1 MKSLFSNKSKKNI
14 GAFLVFIFLFN
25 LFFNAVYVKK
35 AEAYFA
41 TEATQIINES
51 LLGIIAGATSAI
63 EGVTVPVISPSTAA
77 TAATT
82 KVATKDQL
90 AGNWW
95 HRAVEWVKTSW
106 YQISDTITQKSQL
119 LKEYV
124 LDPLFWSMANVIID
138 QFGDAIV
145 NWIRN
150 GFEGSPMFLSDPE
163 GFFSDMANQASG
175 AIIDDL
181 NMEWLCDPLGKLR
194 IDLDFFLPG
203 TDRAK
208 YRCTF
213 NDVAGNFK
221 DIAGRKDLSD
231 WIDINVNM
239 HEQNIVRLYG
249 SDYRQGGLLMW
260 LFTAQKKNND
270 LGRTIQTASDAFT
283 AARVSVNFGKFN
295 LFKNGGFLGM
305 RKCVEYE
312 DIPLEE
318 GGLMTTSKCLKYV
331 DTTPGQLV
339 QDQLNQAAG
348 GDLKRLHIADE
359 VDEII
364 GALASTMVGWMLTG
378 GNDGGGILGYDKD
391 AGYSAS
397 NRDHFGALNKS
408 KTLTKKKTD
417 ISGQI
422 VLIKD
427 GNDQHDNAIKKY
439 RDWSSEAES
448 NKGIVLA
455 KLKCIRATSTN
466 DIGDIYDDSD
476 CLGASEEIKNVKL
489 TPEQI
494 AEITVDID
502 KIESDAWPDDSG
514 KYEDET
520 AVSARTAELLDE
532 FENKVMMATAL
543 EDIDVITDEYCYSY
557 DESKKTGTICGLYA
571 DKEGNT
577 EQETHTTRS
586 EEEATAINKEAMS
599 KVPENK
605 TAELKYVCILDKY
618 VPVKGLME
626 GECKGFESSS
636 LSAKKTGSSSSE

>member
-35 AEAYFA
+35 AEAYHA
-41 TEATQIINES
+41 TEATQIVNSS

-63 EGVTVPVISPSTAA
+63 EAVTVPVIAPSTAA
-77 TAATT
+77 TAAATQ
-82 KVATKDQL
+82 VATKDQL

-124 LDPLFWSMANVIID
+124 LDPLFWSMANVVID

-145 NWIRN
+145 NWIQN

-163 GFFSDMANQASG
+163 GFFSDTANQASG
-175 AIIDDL
+175 AIIDKL
-181 NMEWLCDPLGKLR
+181 NIEWLCDPLGKLR

-213 NDVAGNFK
+213 NDIAATFESL
-221 DIAGRKDLSD
+221 AGREDISD
-231 WIDINVNM
+231 WININVNVRKR
-239 HEQNIVRLYG
+239 NIVRAYG
-249 SDYRQGGLLMW
+249 SDYRNGGFLMW

-270 LGRTIQTASDAFT
+270 LGRTIQTANDAYT
-283 AARVSVNFGKFN
+283 AARISVGSEKFGLTLN
-295 LFKNGGFLGM
+295 SGFFGV
-305 RKCVEYE
+305 RKCVDYE
-312 DIPLEE
+312 SVPLEE
-318 GGLMTTSKCLKYV
+318 GGLRTTSKCLKYI

-339 QDQLNQAAG
+339 QDQLNQAVG
-348 GDLKRLHIADE
+348 GDLKRLQIADE

-378 GNDGGGILGYDKD
+378 GNDGGGVLGYDKN

-397 NRDHFGALNKS
+397 NRDHFGALKKS
-408 KTLTKKKTD
+408 QTVTKKKTD

-422 VLIKD
+422 IIIKD
-427 GNDQHDNAIKKY
+427 GNDQYNNAIKNY

-448 NKGIVLA
+448 DRGTVLA
-455 KLKCIRATSTN
+455 KLKCIRATSANYTDN
-466 DIGDIYDDSD
+466 IYDDSA

-489 TPEQI
+489 TPEQV

-502 KIESDAWPDDSG
+502 KIESDAEQDDSG
-514 KYEDET
+514 KYGENEI
-520 AVSARTAELLDE
+520 AVSARTAELLDD
-532 FENKVMMATAL
+532 FENKVMMAIAL
-543 EDIDVITDEYCYSY
+543 EDIDDVIGEYCYSY

-577 EQETHTTRS
+577 KQETHTTHS
-586 EEEATAINKEAMS
+586 AEEAEAINEETKS
-599 KVPENK
+599 KIPESK

-618 VPVKGLME
+618 VPVKGLMK
-626 GECKGFESSS
+626 GECVAFKPIGQATSTPQQE
-636 LSAKKTGSSSSE
+636 

>member
-1 MKSLFSNKSKKNI
+1 
-14 GAFLVFIFLFN
+14 
-25 LFFNAVYVKK
+25 
-35 AEAYFA
+35 
-41 TEATQIINES
+41 
-51 LLGIIAGATSAI
+51 
-63 EGVTVPVISPSTAA
+63 
-77 TAATT
+77 
-82 KVATKDQL
+82 
-90 AGNWW
+90 
-95 HRAVEWVKTSW
+95 
-106 YQISDTITQKSQL
+106 
-119 LKEYV
+119 
-124 LDPLFWSMANVIID
+124 MANVIID

-270 LGRTIQTASDAFT
+270 MGRTIQTASDAFT

-364 GALASTMVGWMLTG
+364 GALASTMVANIWMFLSARRWSAT
-378 GNDGGGILGYDKD
+378 N
-391 AGYSAS
+391 SAS
-397 NRDHFGALNKS
+397 SPRPASSPSTAARFRRNWNRKPARRKSPPPKRPKLQPPGRLELNPKR
-408 KTLTKKKTD
+408 
-417 ISGQI
+417 Q
-422 VLIKD
+422 
-427 GNDQHDNAIKKY
+427 N
-439 RDWSSEAES
+439 
-448 NKGIVLA
+448 
-455 KLKCIRATSTN
+455 LKPN
-466 DIGDIYDDSD
+466 
-476 CLGASEEIKNVKL
+476 
-489 TPEQI
+489 P
-494 AEITVDID
+494 
-502 KIESDAWPDDSG
+502 
-514 KYEDET
+514 
-520 AVSARTAELLDE
+520 
-532 FENKVMMATAL
+532 
-543 EDIDVITDEYCYSY
+543 
-557 DESKKTGTICGLYA
+557 
-571 DKEGNT
+571 
-577 EQETHTTRS
+577 
-586 EEEATAINKEAMS
+586 
-599 KVPENK
+599 
-605 TAELKYVCILDKY
+605 
-618 VPVKGLME
+618 
-626 GECKGFESSS
+626 
-636 LSAKKTGSSSSE
+636 

>member
-1 MKSLFSNKSKKNI
+1 MKSLFLNKSKKNI
-14 GAFLVFIFLFN
+14 GAFLFFIFLFN

-35 AEAYFA
+35 AEAYHA
-41 TEATQIINES
+41 TEATQKINSS
-51 LLGIIAGATSAI
+51 LLGIVAGAVSAI
-63 EGVTVPVISPSTAA
+63 ESVTVPIIAPAVAA
-77 TAATT
+77 TAA
-82 KVATKDQL
+82 ATKIATIDQVK
-90 AGNWW
+90 GNWW
-95 HRAVEWVKTSW
+95 ERAVMWVKTSW
-106 YQISDTITQKSQL
+106 YQINDTITQKSLL

-124 LDPLFWSMANVIID
+124 LDPLFWTMANVVID

-163 GFFSDMANQASG
+163 GFFHDMANQASG
-175 AIIDDL
+175 AIIDNL
-181 NMEWLCDPLGKLR
+181 NIEWLCDPLGKLR

-213 NDVAGNFK
+213 NDIAGSFK
-221 DIAGRKDLSD
+221 GIAGRKDLSD

-249 SDYRQGGLLMW
+249 SDYRYGGLLMW

-312 DIPLEE
+312 SVPLEE
-318 GGLMTTSKCLKYV
+318 GGLRTTSKCLKYV

-378 GNDGGGILGYDKD
+378 GNDGGGVLGYDKN

-422 VLIKD
+422 VIIKD
-427 GNDQHDNAIKKY
+427 GNDQYDNSIKNY
-439 RDWSSEAES
+439 RELSGEAEG
-448 NKGIVLA
+448 NRGIVLA
-455 KLKCIRATSTN
+455 KLKCVRATSAN
-466 DIGDIYDDSD
+466 DTDDVYDDSD

-489 TPEQI
+489 TPEQV

-502 KIESDAWPDDSG
+502 KIESDAGQDDSG
-514 KYEDET
+514 KYGEDEI

-532 FENKVMMATAL
+532 FESKAMMATSL
-543 EDIDVITDEYCYSY
+543 EDLDVIIGEYCYSY

-577 EQETHTTRS
+577 KQETHTTHS
-586 EEEATAINKEAMS
+586 AEEAEAINEETKNN
-599 KVPENK
+599 VPESK
-605 TAELKYVCILDKY
+605 TAELKYICILDKY
-618 VPVKGLME
+618 VPVKGLMK
-626 GECKGFESSS
+626 GECAAFNKIGQATS
-636 LSAKKTGSSSSE
+636 TPQQQ